1 MGGKYMEKG
10 TDGAIQ
16 TGWHHSW
23 REGNAR
29 YTRQYAT
36 RTAASYLKSAAAP
49 SGSAPAIQ
57 GRTKTSHAKAHHG
70 PNARRASVGAR
81 KDEG

>member
-49 SGSAPAIQ
+49 SGNP
-57 GRTKTSHAKAHHG
+57 G
-70 PNARRASVGAR
+70 PDEDIARESPPWAERATRQRWREERRG
-81 KDEG
+81 